1 VTWFLLPDLVVD
13 REKREQR
20 LKKTIL
26 ITFVLAAANVPFIVV
41 SIRPTV
47 TPAVA
52 EQHMAELWR
61 EPAGIATADLF
72 NGPWGAGNAP
82 DPNATYSFVKPKLHG
97 NSPGLT
103 VRDPRGL
110 EWSVKQGGEGPIE
123 VTLSRVLSAI
133 GYHQPPVY
141 FTPSFALARDGSP
154 ERTPGG
160 RFRAKHV
167 ALREMGDWSWQ
178 QNPFVGT
185 KPYQGLLVA
194 LMLFNSSD
202 LKDSNNTLYELTSP
216 REGATRWYVV
226 RDVGSALGETGKLD
240 AKEGDPNLFEQL
252 RFVKGVRGGFVEFNY
267 HGWHQELFNERITPD
282 DVRWACDWLAKL
294 SDAQWRDAF
303 RAGSFDAA
311 VADRFIR
318 RIKSKIDEG
327 QRIGGAG
334 S

>member
-1 VTWFLLPDLVVD
+1 MAD

-26 ITFVLAAANVPFIVV
+26 ITFVLAAANVPFLVV
-41 SIRPTV
+41 AIRPTV
-47 TPAVA
+47 APAVA
-52 EQHMAELWR
+52 EQRMAELWR
-61 EPAGIATADLF
+61 EPAAIETADLF
-72 NGPWGAGNAP
+72 NGPWGAANAP
-82 DPNATYSFVKPKLHG
+82 DPNAIYTFVKPKLHG

-103 VRDPRGL
+103 ASDPNGV
-110 EWSVKQGGEGPIE
+110 EWSVKQGREGPIE

-141 FTPSFALARDGSP
+141 FMPSFVLARGGSP

-160 RFRAKHV
+160 RFRSKH
-167 ALREMGDWSWQ
+167 ANLREMGDWSWQ

-185 KPYQGLLVA
+185 KPYEGLLAA

-202 LKDSNNTLYELTSP
+202 LKDSNNTVYALTSP
-216 REGATRWYVV
+216 REGAARWYVV

-240 AKEGDPNLFEQL
+240 AKEGDPDLFEQL
-252 RFVKGVRGGFVEFNY
+252 PFVKGVRDGFVQFNY
-267 HGWHQELFNERITPD
+267 HGWHQELFTGRITPD
-282 DVRWACDWLAKL
+282 DVRWVCDLLAKL

-303 RAGSFDAA
+303 RAGGFDP
-311 VADRFIR
+311 VVVDRFIR

-327 QRIGGAG
+327 KQISGAG
-334 S
+334 

>member
-1 VTWFLLPDLVVD
+1 MVD

-41 SIRPTV
+41 SVRPTV

-52 EQHMAELWR
+52 RQQMPELWR
-61 EPAGIATADLF
+61 EPTAIATADLF

-82 DPNATYSFVKPKLHG
+82 DPNAIYSFVKPKLHG

-103 VRDPRGL
+103 VSDPKGL
-110 EWSVKQGGEGPIE
+110 EWSVKQGAEGPIE
-123 VTLSRVLSAI
+123 VTLSRVLSAV
-133 GYHQPPVY
+133 GYHQPPVS
-141 FTPSFALARDGSP
+141 FMPSFVLARDGSP
-154 ERTPGG
+154 ERMPGG
-160 RFRAKHV
+160 RFRSKHDE
-167 ALREMGDWSWQ
+167 LREMGDWSWQ

-185 KPYQGLLVA
+185 KPYQRLLVM

-202 LKDSNNTLYELTSP
+202 LKDSNNTVYELTSP

-240 AKEGDPNLFEQL
+240 AKKGDPALFERL
-252 RFVKGVRGGFVEFNY
+252 PFVNGVRDGFVQFNY
-267 HGWHQELFNERITPD
+267 HGWHRELFDDRITPD
-282 DVRWACDWLAKL
+282 EVRWACDLLAKL

-303 RAGSFDAA
+303 RAGGFDAA

>member
-1 VTWFLLPDLVVD
+1 MVD

-41 SIRPTV
+41 SVRPTV

-52 EQHMAELWR
+52 RQQMPELWR
-61 EPAGIATADLF
+61 EPTAIATADLF
-72 NGPWGAGNAP
+72 NGPWGAGHTP
-82 DPNATYSFVKPKLHG
+82 DPNAIYSFVKPKLHG

-103 VRDPRGL
+103 VSDPKGL
-110 EWSVKQGGEGPIE
+110 EWSVKQGAEGPIE
-123 VTLSRVLSAI
+123 VTLSRVLSAV

-141 FTPSFALARDGSP
+141 FTPSFVLARGGSP
-154 ERTPGG
+154 ERMPGG
-160 RFRAKHV
+160 RFRSKHDE
-167 ALREMGDWSWQ
+167 LREMGDWSWQ

-185 KPYQGLLVA
+185 KPYQGLLVM

-202 LKDSNNTLYELTSP
+202 LKDSNNTVYALTSP

-240 AKEGDPNLFEQL
+240 AKEGDPALFERL
-252 RFVKGVRGGFVEFNY
+252 PFVNGVRDGFVQFNY
-267 HGWHQELFNERITPD
+267 HGWHRELFDDRITPD
-282 DVRWACDWLAKL
+282 EVRWACGLLAKL

-303 RAGSFDAA
+303 RAGGFDAA

>member
-1 VTWFLLPDLVVD
+1 VVD

-41 SIRPTV
+41 SVRPTV

-52 EQHMAELWR
+52 RQQMPELWR
-61 EPAGIATADLF
+61 EPTAIATADLF

-82 DPNATYSFVKPKLHG
+82 DPNAIYSFVKPKLHG

-103 VRDPRGL
+103 VSDRKGL
-110 EWSVKQGGEGPIE
+110 EWSVKQGAEGPIE
-123 VTLSRVLSAI
+123 VTLSRVLSAV

-141 FTPSFALARDGSP
+141 FMPSFVLARDGSP
-154 ERTPGG
+154 ERMPGG
-160 RFRAKHV
+160 RFRSKHEE
-167 ALREMGDWSWQ
+167 LREMGDWSWQ

-185 KPYQGLLVA
+185 KPYQGLLVM

-202 LKDSNNTLYELTSP
+202 LKDSNNTVYELTSP

-240 AKEGDPNLFEQL
+240 AKKGDPALFERL
-252 RFVKGVRGGFVEFNY
+252 PFVNGVRDGVVQFNY
-267 HGWHQELFNERITPD
+267 HGWHRELFDDRITPD
-282 DVRWACDWLAKL
+282 EVRWACDLLAKL

-303 RAGSFDAA
+303 RAGGFDAA

>member
-1 VTWFLLPDLVVD
+1 VVD

-41 SIRPTV
+41 SVRPTV

-52 EQHMAELWR
+52 RQQMPELWR
-61 EPAGIATADLF
+61 EPTAIATADLF
-72 NGPWGAGNAP
+72 NGPWGAGNTP
-82 DPNATYSFVKPKLHG
+82 DPNAIYSFVKPKLHG

-103 VRDPRGL
+103 VSDPKGL
-110 EWSVKQGGEGPIE
+110 EWSVKQGAEGPIE
-123 VTLSRVLSAI
+123 VTLSRVLSAV
-133 GYHQPPVY
+133 GYHQPPVS
-141 FTPSFALARDGSP
+141 FMPSFVLARDGSP
-154 ERTPGG
+154 ERMPGG
-160 RFRAKHV
+160 RFRSKHDE
-167 ALREMGDWSWQ
+167 LREMGDWSWQ

-185 KPYQGLLVA
+185 KPYQGLLVM

-202 LKDSNNTLYELTSP
+202 LKDSNNTVYELTSP

-240 AKEGDPNLFEQL
+240 AKKGDPALFERL
-252 RFVKGVRGGFVEFNY
+252 PFVNGVRDGFVQFNY
-267 HGWHQELFNERITPD
+267 HGWHRELFDDRITPD
-282 DVRWACDWLAKL
+282 EVRWACDLLAKL

-303 RAGSFDAA
+303 RAGGFDAA

>member
-1 VTWFLLPDLVVD
+1 MVD

-41 SIRPTV
+41 SVRPTV

-52 EQHMAELWR
+52 RQQMPELWR
-61 EPAGIATADLF
+61 EPTAIATADLF

-82 DPNATYSFVKPKLHG
+82 DPNAIYSFVKPKLHG

-103 VRDPRGL
+103 VSDRKGL
-110 EWSVKQGGEGPIE
+110 EWSVKQGAEGPIE
-123 VTLSRVLSAI
+123 VTLSRVLSAV

-141 FTPSFALARDGSP
+141 FMPSFVLARDGSP
-154 ERTPGG
+154 ERMPGG
-160 RFRAKHV
+160 RFRSKHEE
-167 ALREMGDWSWQ
+167 LREMGDWSWQ

-185 KPYQGLLVA
+185 KPYQGLLVM

-202 LKDSNNTLYELTSP
+202 LKDSNNTVYELTSP

-240 AKEGDPNLFEQL
+240 AKKGDPALFERL
-252 RFVKGVRGGFVEFNY
+252 PFVNGVRDGVVQFNY
-267 HGWHQELFNERITPD
+267 HGWHRELFDDRITPD
-282 DVRWACDWLAKL
+282 EVRWACDLLAKL

-303 RAGSFDAA
+303 RAGGFDAA